1 MANHWAIAIG
11 INQYQFLQPLRYA
24 QQDAQALRD
33 FWVDAA
39 EFGANQCLLLTD
51 TSPPLRERS
60 TEPTRFNIQLWWN
73 DLCEQLQPDD
83 LLWCFFSGCGVCHEG
98 QDYLMPIDGN
108 PDDIPGTAISMRSLL
123 EQLAQTQVKNALVLL
138 DMNRSQGLQAEE
150 AIGVNTIDIAS
161 KLGIPMVLACEPGE
175 FSHEV
180 ANLHHS
186 CFTAALLEGLRCGKC
201 DTLGDLDRYLRD
213 RLPEL
218 TEHYWQPAQHAV
230 TVVSQTDQLDQAIL
244 PSAIAAS
251 LASNKVGAFGTA
263 SEIGEPDKSERS
275 PHQVLATINP
285 PLTIAVGS
293 AIDDTPEP
301 PEEME
306 DAVFW
311 RRVLLGGGAL
321 VLLLLV
327 GVVLR
332 NLAAFTG
339 QPPAATPATQAQ
351 STSRPTTPVT
361 ASSSPTAIASLA
373 TPATSPSPEN
383 SATATSSSS
392 LTAPLTTPATAPS
405 PENPTPTTSSPSP
418 TPPTIATN
426 PTATASPTAIAPTTA
441 PTSQEQANQELLD
454 KARVTIRPN
463 QASRFN
469 QAIAQASQIKRG
481 EPLYEQAQQ
490 DIERWSR
497 VILDLAQGRAKQ
509 GQFAEAVTTARL
521 VPKNNAQVYGQAQ
534 TAIAQW
540 QQQIQQQ
547 QANQTTLAE
556 AQNLLRRGSA
566 SSYNRA
572 INLVQKIP
580 ADQPG
585 YDTAQQRAAEWSK
598 VILGMAQLRASRGNL
613 TSAVQTAKLVPPNTP
628 AYAEAQK
635 AIATWSR

>member
-11 INQYQFLQPLRYA
+11 INQYQFLQPLSYA
-24 QQDAQALRD
+24 QQDAQALHD
-33 FWVDAA
+33 FLVGEAGFAA
-39 EFGANQCLLLTD
+39 EQCLLLTD
-51 TSPPLRERS
+51 TSPPLAERS
-60 TEPTRFNIQLWWN
+60 TEPTRFNIQAWL
-73 DLCEQLQPDD
+73 DELCRQQLQPGD
-83 LLWCFFSGCGVCHEG
+83 LLWFFFSGYGVCYE
-98 QDYLMPIDGN
+98 QEDYLMPIDGN
-108 PDDIPGTAISMRSLL
+108 IDDIPGTAISMRSLFG
-123 EQLAQTQVKNALVLL
+123 QLAQAEVPTALVLL

-150 AIGVNTIDIAS
+150 AMGVNTIDVAS
-161 KLGIPMVLACEPGE
+161 KLGIATVLACEPGE

-180 ANLHHS
+180 ATLHHG
-186 CFTAALLEGLRCGKC
+186 CFTAALLEGLRYGKC
-201 DTLGDLDRYLRD
+201 DTLGGLDHYLRD

-218 TEHYWQPAQHAV
+218 TEHYWRPAQHAV
-230 TVVSQTDQLDQAIL
+230 TVVSHTDQLDQGIL

-251 LASNKVGAFGTA
+251 LASSKVGAFGTA
-263 SEIGEPDKSERS
+263 SEIGEPDVSERS
-275 PHQVLATINP
+275 PHQVLATLNP
-285 PLTIAVGS
+285 PSTPDVAGP
-293 AIDDTPEP
+293 ADTTPEP
-301 PEEME
+301 PPEME

-339 QPPAATPATQAQ
+339 QAPAVTPVTQTQ
-351 STSRPTTPVT
+351 STSSPQAPVT
-361 ASSSPTAIASLA
+361 APSSPEAIAIPA
-373 TPATSPSPEN
+373 PPATSPSPD
-383 SATATSSSS
+383 
-392 LTAPLTTPATAPS
+392 TPSTI
-405 PENPTPTTSSPSP
+405 SSPSP
-418 TPPTIATN
+418 TTPTNAAS
-426 PTATASPTAIAPTTA
+426 PTATASPSAIAQTTA

-454 KARVTIRPN
+454 RARVTIRPN

-469 QAIAQASQIKRG
+469 QAIAQASQIKPG

-490 DIERWSR
+490 DIERWSQ

-534 TAIAQW
+534 QAIAQW

-547 QANQTTLAE
+547 QANQAILTE
-556 AQNLLRRGSA
+556 AQNILRRGSA

-572 INLVQKIP
+572 INLVQKIS

-585 YDTAQQRAAEWSK
+585 YATAQQRAAEWSN